1 MTIRSLF
8 ACHVCA
14 CMPFTVDHTT
24 FSRSARVG
32 ISLWFTIL
40 RSSSI
45 RFHGRWSRGPG
56 RRGWQGCRLPPERFW
71 GYTKRAAEADARLC
85 RGATAPAIGCTGDRW
100 SPGADSLESVPS
112 LGCPRRYIGCS
123 MPEKYLG
130 GFGRQSP
137 SSGWQDCGRRPLT
150 SEVRVSRSPAP
161 CGALAGICPLLVR
174 SESTPARP
182 GPKTIPMK
190 LRTASLR
197 VHKLTGFVYGDCRL
211 RRDKHGDSYLGI
223 DLLRL
228 RPSGTWLRPLGDV
241 PLPVRAGVRP
251 ADSVSLRHAS
261 RGLPALRH
269 AQGRELAVGRRQ
281 AVLDKGLRRGS
292 GQLAKCLS
300 SYETARIFE
309 TSLDTVHRAAGI
321 AVDWDR
327 APISLDGVTA
337 LRVDEIAG
345 RLASAT

>member
-1 MTIRSLF
+1 
-8 ACHVCA
+8 
-14 CMPFTVDHTT
+14 MPFTLDHTT

-100 SPGADSLESVPS
+100 SPGTDSLESAPS

-150 SEVRVSRSPAP
+150 SEARVRRSPAP
-161 CGALAGICPLLVR
+161 CGALAGIRPLLAR
-174 SESTPARP
+174 SDSTPARP

-190 LRTASLR
+190 LRTALNR
-197 VHKLTGFVYGDCRL
+197 VHQLVGFVYGACRL
-211 RRDKHGDSYLGI
+211 RCDKRGDSYLEI
-223 DLLRL
+223 DVLRL
-228 RPSGTWLRPLGDV
+228 RPPGTRLQPLGDA
-241 PLPVRAGVRP
+241 PLPVRTGAWP

-261 RGLPALRH
+261 RGLPASRH
-269 AQGRELAVGRRQ
+269 ARGREPAVGRRQ
-281 AVLDKGLRRGS
+281 AVLAKGLRRVS

-309 TSLDTVHRAAGI
+309 TSWDTVHRAAGM
-321 AVDWDR
+321 AVDWNPAR
-327 APISLDGVTA
+327 ISLEGVTA
-337 LRVDEIAG
+337 LGVDEIAG
-345 RLASAT
+345 QSAIAT